1 MKKPRQKIHKVG
13 LTGGIA
19 SGKSFA
25 AEILRREGIPVI
37 DMDALGKEITDE
49 SPTIIREISRIVGKN
64 VGDGG
69 RLDRQ
74 GVREAIFADARI
86 KRDLENLLH
95 PMIRREFE
103 DRCDELEEEGK
114 QLVVCEAALL
124 VESGHYKTLEELI
137 VVTAPIEMR
146 KERLI
151 KRDGISEKL
160 ANQMIEAQISD
171 KERLAHATYQVRN
184 DGDTTHLYEQMK
196 SIVEKWRDAGWI

>member
-1 MKKPRQKIHKVG
+1 MKKERHKIHKIG

-19 SGKSFA
+19 AGKSFA
-25 AEILRREGIPVI
+25 AEILRREGIAVI

-49 SPTIIREISRIVGKN
+49 SPTIIREISKIVGKN
-64 VGDGG
+64 VADGG

-114 QLVVCEAALL
+114 RLVVCEAALL
-124 VESGHYKTLEELI
+124 VESGHYKTLEGLI
-137 VVTAPIEMR
+137 VVTAPLQMR

-171 KERLAHATYQVRN
+171 EERLAHATYHVRN
-184 DGDTTHLYEQMK
+184 DGDTTHLYEQIK
-196 SIVEKWRDAGWI
+196 TIVDSWREADWL